1 MNIAE
6 FLGKTSVGGRVLF
19 VGKPDNVLA
28 LAEKLGL
35 SEIYLADDDHEA
47 LAKAVESSSGVKIT
61 PVYTRVVERF
71 VELPSSSF
79 DAVVSL
85 YVLERALNKRAF
97 MTEARRVLRMGGK
110 LIIVERLRT
119 IFRRRGVRKNDL
131 EKLLETAGFKTEF
144 RKLGGGEAAVHLIKS
159 GTG

>member
-1 MNIAE
+1 
-6 FLGKTSVGGRVLF
+6 
-19 VGKPDNVLA
+19 
-28 LAEKLGL
+28 
-35 SEIYLADDDHEA
+35 
-47 LAKAVESSSGVKIT
+47 
-61 PVYTRVVERF
+61 
-71 VELPSSSF
+71 
-79 DAVVSL
+79 SL